1 MAFLFSPRKKEAVMR
16 RSGPPRFGGSFKALL
31 SRRKRVHA
39 VFSCVWLFV
48 FFSFVAPLFAEEL
61 SAPETSPMERR
72 EMLREVTS
80 ILERYTAFRWG
91 EDCLVWVV
99 HYPEELVDP
108 WVRLEAAKRGFSAA
122 DAATY
127 KQSFLRDLRMG
138 DSEPVLLTIY
148 QFGGSPLSL
157 APLSEH
163 LALVNDRGE
172 RVAPS
177 SYDESFDGV
186 LSGVVQGLVFFP
198 RQEGTFT
205 LSLSGM
211 AGEEQFFAFSGMSPA
226 KEPVAASRDVPA
238 ETMVVTLG
246 ENPGGGKT
254 GQDAPKGAVTVAA
267 NSSVP
272 KREEGKKA
280 PSPHPQK
287 TDADVPSP
295 PPFLVMPNA
304 PVPIQGGGVAMPMQ
318 DTSLPSS
325 GEVASEEPLAVDE
338 AVPEMSLSMDVGAR
352 PLEDVAPASGTPE
365 RLIRLSR
372 QQTVEKFLQGW
383 IAGDVDAMYEL
394 LTKDTKVLY
403 TRDAFGKRV
412 LEGSFRW
419 ALKEGYVL
427 SWPNE
432 TVVKV
437 SAAQKLLVMRVL
449 RSEVLRLVE
458 EQGIWRI
465 SW

>member
-1 MAFLFSPRKKEAVMR
+1 
-16 RSGPPRFGGSFKALL
+16 
-31 SRRKRVHA
+31 
-39 VFSCVWLFV
+39 
-48 FFSFVAPLFAEEL
+48 
-61 SAPETSPMERR
+61 
-72 EMLREVTS
+72 
-80 ILERYTAFRWG
+80 
-91 EDCLVWVV
+91 
-99 HYPEELVDP
+99 
-108 WVRLEAAKRGFSAA
+108 
-122 DAATY
+122 
-127 KQSFLRDLRMG
+127 
-138 DSEPVLLTIY
+138 
-148 QFGGSPLSL
+148 
-157 APLSEH
+157 
-163 LALVNDRGE
+163 
-172 RVAPS
+172 
-177 SYDESFDGV
+177 
-186 LSGVVQGLVFFP
+186 
-198 RQEGTFT
+198 
-205 LSLSGM
+205 
-211 AGEEQFFAFSGMSPA
+211 
-226 KEPVAASRDVPA
+226 
-238 ETMVVTLG
+238 
-246 ENPGGGKT
+246 
-254 GQDAPKGAVTVAA
+254 
-267 NSSVP
+267 
-272 KREEGKKA
+272 
-280 PSPHPQK
+280 
-287 TDADVPSP
+287 
-295 PPFLVMPNA
+295 
-304 PVPIQGGGVAMPMQ
+304 MPMQ

>member
-1 MAFLFSPRKKEAVMR
+1 M
-16 RSGPPRFGGSFKALL
+16 
-31 SRRKRVHA
+31 
-39 VFSCVWLFV
+39 
-48 FFSFVAPLFAEEL
+48 
-61 SAPETSPMERR
+61 
-72 EMLREVTS
+72 REVTS
-80 ILERYTAFRWG
+80 ILERHTAFRWG
-91 EDCLVWVV
+91 EDCLIWVV

-138 DSEPVLLTIY
+138 DSEPVLLTVY

-172 RVAPS
+172 RFTPS
-177 SYDESFDGV
+177 SYDDSFDGA

-205 LSLSGM
+205 LSLSGV
-211 AGEEQFFAFSGMSPA
+211 AGEEQVFAFSGMSPTN
-226 KEPVAASRDVPA
+226 ESVAASSDIPA
-238 ETMVVTLG
+238 ETVVVTLG
-246 ENPGGGKT
+246 EDTGGGKT
-254 GQDAPKGAVTVAA
+254 GKDAPQGAVTVAA

-272 KREEGKKA
+272 KKEEGKKT
-280 PSPHPQK
+280 PLPQPK
-287 TDADVPSP
+287 KPEEDIPPP
-295 PPFLVMPNA
+295 PPFLVMPSA
-304 PVPIQGGGVAMPMQ
+304 PVPIQGGTATAVPPQGTPAP
-318 DTSLPSS
+318 S
-325 GEVASEEPLAVDE
+325 GEVALDEFLSSDEVISEISLPVASGEQPLEE
-338 AVPEMSLSMDVGAR
+338 AVPTTGA
-352 PLEDVAPASGTPE
+352 PE

-383 IAGDVDAMYEL
+383 VAGDVDAMYEL
-394 LTKDTKVLY
+394 LTKDMRVLY

>member
-1 MAFLFSPRKKEAVMR
+1 M
-16 RSGPPRFGGSFKALL
+16 
-31 SRRKRVHA
+31 
-39 VFSCVWLFV
+39 
-48 FFSFVAPLFAEEL
+48 
-61 SAPETSPMERR
+61 
-72 EMLREVTS
+72 
-80 ILERYTAFRWG
+80 
-91 EDCLVWVV
+91 V

-127 KQSFLRDLRMG
+127 KQSFLRDLRMS

-148 QFGGSPLSL
+148 QFGGTPLSL

-163 LALVNDRGE
+163 LVLVNDRGE
-172 RVAPS
+172 RVVPS
-177 SYDESFDGV
+177 SYDGAFDGA

-198 RQEGTFT
+198 KQEGTFT
-205 LSLSGM
+205 LSLSGV
-211 AGEEQFFAFSGMSPA
+211 AGEEQVFAFSGMSPA
-226 KEPVAASRDVPA
+226 KEPVATSPDLPA
-238 ETMVVTLG
+238 ETVVVTLG
-246 ENPGGGKT
+246 ETPGGGKT
-254 GQDAPKGAVTVAA
+254 GKDAPKGAVTVAV
-267 NSSVP
+267 NSSAS
-272 KREEGKKA
+272 KKEEGKKA
-280 PSPHPQK
+280 PSPHPK
-287 TDADVPSP
+287 KPEEDVPPP

-304 PVPIQGGGVAMPMQ
+304 PVPVQGGAAAVPPQGAPVSEETAAEGLLAQDGVISE
-318 DTSLPSS
+318 TSLSVDS
-325 GEVASEEPLAVDE
+325 GEPLREGALPPAE
-338 AVPEMSLSMDVGAR
+338 A
-352 PLEDVAPASGTPE
+352 PE

-383 IAGDVDAMYEL
+383 VAGDVDAMYEL
-394 LTKDTKVLY
+394 LTKDMRVLY
-403 TRDAFGKRV
+403 TRDAFAKRV

-427 SWPNE
+427 SWPSE

>member
-1 MAFLFSPRKKEAVMR
+1 MALSFRPKKDGA
-16 RSGPPRFGGSFKALL
+16 GYPFGIPPRPRTSFKALP
-31 SRRKRVHA
+31 SCRRVVFA
-39 VFSCVWLFV
+39 VF
-48 FFSFVAPLFAEEL
+48 FFCCFLGFLLPAAPLFAGMTGFEE
-61 SAPETSPMERR
+61 ATTERR
-72 EMLREVTS
+72 EALREVTS
-80 ILERYTAFRWG
+80 ILERHTAFRWG
-91 EDCLVWVV
+91 EDCLIWVV

-138 DSEPVLLTIY
+138 DSEPVLLTVY

-172 RVAPS
+172 RFTPS
-177 SYDESFDGV
+177 SYDDSFDGA

-205 LSLSGM
+205 LSLSGV
-211 AGEEQFFAFSGMSPA
+211 AGEEQVFAFSGMSPTN
-226 KEPVAASRDVPA
+226 ESVAASSDIPA
-238 ETMVVTLG
+238 ETVVVTLG
-246 ENPGGGKT
+246 EDTGGGKT
-254 GQDAPKGAVTVAA
+254 GKDAPQGAVTVAA

-272 KREEGKKA
+272 KKEEGKKT
-280 PSPHPQK
+280 PLPQPK
-287 TDADVPSP
+287 KPEEDIPPP
-295 PPFLVMPNA
+295 PPFLVMPSA
-304 PVPIQGGGVAMPMQ
+304 PVPIQGGTATAVPPQGTPAP
-318 DTSLPSS
+318 S
-325 GEVASEEPLAVDE
+325 GEVALDEFLSSDEVISEISLPVASGEQPLEE
-338 AVPEMSLSMDVGAR
+338 AVPTTGV
-352 PLEDVAPASGTPE
+352 PE

-383 IAGDVDAMYEL
+383 VAGDVDAMYEL
-394 LTKDTKVLY
+394 LTKDMRVLY

>member
-1 MAFLFSPRKKEAVMR
+1 MALSFRPKKSGAGCPFGIPSRPRT
-16 RSGPPRFGGSFKALL
+16 PFKALPS
-31 SRRKRVHA
+31 SRGVVFA
-39 VFSCVWLFV
+39 VFFFWCSLGLFLPV
-48 FFSFVAPLFAEEL
+48 TPL
-61 SAPETSPMERR
+61 SAGMTGFENTTTERQ
-72 EMLREVTS
+72 EALREVTS

-91 EDCLVWVV
+91 EDCLIWVV

-138 DSEPVLLTIY
+138 DSEPVLLTVY

-172 RVAPS
+172 RFTPS
-177 SYDESFDGV
+177 SYDDSFDGA

-205 LSLSGM
+205 LSLSGV

-226 KEPVAASRDVPA
+226 KEPVAASPEIPA
-238 ETMVVTLG
+238 ETVVVTLG
-246 ENPGGGKT
+246 EDSGGGKT
-254 GQDAPKGAVTVAA
+254 GKDAPQGAVTVAA

-272 KREEGKKA
+272 KKEEGKK
-280 PSPHPQK
+280 PPLPQPK
-287 TDADVPSP
+287 KPEEDIPPP
-295 PPFLVMPNA
+295 PPFLVMPSA
-304 PVPIQGGGVAMPMQ
+304 PVPIQGGAATAVPPQGTPAP
-318 DTSLPSS
+318 S
-325 GEVASEEPLAVDE
+325 GEVALDDFLSPDEVIPEISLPVDSGERPLEE
-338 AVPEMSLSMDVGAR
+338 AVPTAGA
-352 PLEDVAPASGTPE
+352 PE

-383 IAGDVDAMYEL
+383 VAGDVDAMYEL
-394 LTKDTKVLY
+394 LTKDMRVLY

>member
-1 MAFLFSPRKKEAVMR
+1 MALSFRPKKDGA
-16 RSGPPRFGGSFKALL
+16 GYPFGIPPRPRTSFKALP
-31 SRRKRVHA
+31 SCRRVVFA
-39 VFSCVWLFV
+39 VF
-48 FFSFVAPLFAEEL
+48 FFCCFLGFLLPAAPLFAGMTGFEE
-61 SAPETSPMERR
+61 ATTERR
-72 EMLREVTS
+72 EALREVTS
-80 ILERYTAFRWG
+80 ILERHTAFRWG
-91 EDCLVWVV
+91 EDCLIWVV

-138 DSEPVLLTIY
+138 DSEPVLLTVY

-163 LALVNDRGE
+163 FALVNDRGE
-172 RVAPS
+172 RFIPS
-177 SYDESFDGV
+177 SYDDSFDEA

-205 LSLSGM
+205 LSLSGV
-211 AGEEQFFAFSGMSPA
+211 AGEEQVFAFSGMSPA
-226 KEPVAASRDVPA
+226 REPIATSPDLPA
-238 ETMVVTLG
+238 ETVVVTLG
-246 ENPGGGKT
+246 EDTGGGKT
-254 GQDAPKGAVTVAA
+254 GKDAPQGAVTVAA

-272 KREEGKKA
+272 KKEEGKK
-280 PSPHPQK
+280 PPLPQPK
-287 TDADVPSP
+287 KPEEDIPPP
-295 PPFLVMPNA
+295 PPFLVMPSA
-304 PVPIQGGGVAMPMQ
+304 PVPIQGGTATAVPPQGTPAP
-318 DTSLPSS
+318 S
-325 GEVASEEPLAVDE
+325 GEVALDEFLSSDEVISEISLPVASGEQPLEE
-338 AVPEMSLSMDVGAR
+338 AVPTTGV
-352 PLEDVAPASGTPE
+352 PE

-383 IAGDVDAMYEL
+383 VAGDVDAMYEL
-394 LTKDTKVLY
+394 LTKDMRVLY